1 LKIMK
6 IERDRIDIDRIYRE
20 LPLEKIPW
28 NVEEPPE
35 ALVALVESCTIQC
48 CKTIDL
54 GCGAGNQATYLAG
67 MGFSVTGVDSSV
79 EAIRLARENAVKKG
93 VSCRFVV
100 ADVLGDLREIP
111 ETFDFAYD
119 WELLHHIYPEQR
131 EIYVANVHRLLNEGG
146 KYLSVCFS
154 ERDPRF
160 GGVGKF
166 RKTSLG
172 TVLYFSSEDE
182 LHRLF
187 ERYFTI
193 IELKTMEIVGKAAS
207 HQANYVF
214 MKRK

>member
-1 LKIMK
+1 MK
-6 IERDRIDIDRIYRE
+6 EGREQVDIDRIYRE
-20 LPLEKIPW
+20 VPLEKIPW
-28 NVEEPPE
+28 NVEEPPA
-35 ALVALVESCTIQC
+35 ALVALVEGGTIQP

-54 GCGAGNQATYLAG
+54 GCGAGNQAAYLAG
-67 MGFSVTGVDSSV
+67 MRFNVTGVDSSA
-79 EAIRLARENAVKKG
+79 EAIRLARENAAKKG
-93 VSCRFVV
+93 VSCLFVV

-131 EIYVANVHRLLNEGG
+131 ETFVANVHRLLNQGG

-154 ERDPRF
+154 ERDPQF
-160 GGVGKF
+160 GGVGKY

-182 LHRLF
+182 LRRLF
-187 ERYFTI
+187 ERYFTV
-193 IELKTMEIVGKAAS
+193 IELKTMEIAGKAAS

-214 MKRK
+214 MERN